1 MTREEVAEV
10 ITFCKKNDISYKARL
25 AELGIPAWKFYDS
38 KSRYALE
45 QESSEAKGEFLQ
57 LYDGGSSVPMPSFA
71 AMSGRKAKGRKE
83 ASASQMLS
91 IELRTPNCTMM
102 RIQGEI
108 GPELYPKYNQGV
120 QRSNKDLHRNGKPV
134 EDNNRYIRS
143 TIPRR
148 KTVDDKWVCKYRQKW
163 GRGNSIRMT
172 SSDTSLRPYAFW
184 FIPKNYHLYSQIC
197 INDSTNLSS
206 ISPIISQKFA

>member
-1 MTREEVAEV
+1 M
-10 ITFCKKNDISYKARL
+10 

-91 IELRTPNCTMM
+91 IELRTPNGTMM
-102 RIQGEI
+102 RIQGEMGQDFI
-108 GPELYPKYNQGV
+108 Q
-120 QRSNKDLHRNGKPV
+120 SI
-134 EDNNRYIRS
+134 IRA
-143 TIPRR
+143 
-148 KTVDDKWVCKYRQKW
+148 
-163 GRGNSIRMT
+163 
-172 SSDTSLRPYAFW
+172 SSG
-184 FIPKNYHLYSQIC
+184 HV
-197 INDSTNLSS
+197 
-206 ISPIISQKFA
+206 